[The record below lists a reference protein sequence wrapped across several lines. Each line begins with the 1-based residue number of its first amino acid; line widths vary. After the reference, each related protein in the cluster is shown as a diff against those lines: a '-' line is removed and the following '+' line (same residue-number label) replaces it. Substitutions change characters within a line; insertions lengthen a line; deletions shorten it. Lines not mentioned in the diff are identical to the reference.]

1 MQNVKFVWQTAL
13 APEHWNVQLVKL
25 SRAVVRQPESPAAQ
39 MLSPS
44 GISLHALTSFF
55 RVVRHVFLH
64 DFFVVG
70 TFATHLSS
78 LVKHFVAH
86 FWPSVPAKHLAYA
99 DSKVFLQSAAC
110 VLTHCLNACR
120 ASLTQARVAGLNGC
134 GSSVVLV
141 DVVVLVVVT
150 DVAVCARAVAVTS
163 TAPARI
169 PAARIVDARIIVK
182 SPCRGRRHSGR
193 PRLLCGSSK

>member
-1 MQNVKFVWQTAL
+1 MQNVKFVWQTPL

-44 GISLHALTSFF
+44 GICLHARTSFF

-70 TFATHLSS
+70 TFVRHLSS

-86 FWPSVPAKHLAYA
+86 FWPSVPAKHFAYA
-99 DSKVFLQSAAC
+99 DWNAFLHSSFVPAHW
-110 VLTHCLNACR
+110 LYSCR
-120 ASLTQARVAGLNGC
+120 AALTQARVSGLNGC
-134 GSSVVLV
+134 GNSVVLV
-141 DVVVLVVVT
+141 EVVVLLVVT
-150 DVAVCARAVAVTS
+150 VVAVWARAVPVTS

-169 PAARIVDARIIVK
+169 PAARVFDTRIIVK

-193 PRLLCGSSK
+193 PRLL